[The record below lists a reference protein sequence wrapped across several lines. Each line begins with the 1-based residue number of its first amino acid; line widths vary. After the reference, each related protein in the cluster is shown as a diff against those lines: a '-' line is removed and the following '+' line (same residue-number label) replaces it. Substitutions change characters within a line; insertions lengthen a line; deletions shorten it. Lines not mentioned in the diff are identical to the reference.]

1 MRTVEIP
8 DITKLYNVS
17 SDAIKSHLG
26 VTTEVSDKNDIYS
39 KRSDNMFDIAMNA
52 AIDNLNTT
60 NDYLSKEEN
69 EELKLAMGLTDST
82 HDLTI
87 AMQKAETA
95 LQFTVAVR
103 DKLLDAY
110 KEIMQM
116 QI

>member
-8 DITKLYNVS
+8 DISSFYNVS
-17 SDAIKSHLG
+17 SNAVKGHLG
-26 VTTEVSDKNDIYS
+26 LEPEAISKDDIYS
-39 KRSDNMFDIAMNA
+39 KRANNMFEIAMNA

-95 LQFTVAVR
+95 LQYTVAVR

>member
-8 DITKLYNVS
+8 DISKFYNVS
-17 SDAIKSHLG
+17 SNAVKSHLG
-26 VTTEVSDKNDIYS
+26 IATDTVDKDSIYS
-39 KRSDNMFDIAMNA
+39 KRSNNMFEIAMNA
-52 AIDNLNTT
+52 AVDNLNTT

-95 LQFTVAVR
+95 LQYTVAVR

>member
-17 SDAIKSHLG
+17 SNAVKSQLGIGTDA
-26 VTTEVSDKNDIYS
+26 VSKDDIYS
-39 KRSDNMFDIAMNA
+39 KRSNNMFEIAMNA
-52 AIDNLNTT
+52 AVDNLNTT

-95 LQFTVAVR
+95 LQYTVAVR